1 MNPVLQPLKHELV
14 AKRLRDGIR
23 EGHWTGNL
31 PGVLALAAELDV
43 APNTVR
49 RALRRLESDGLLT
62 DSGLG
67 RSRCIVTTEAGAS
80 APPLAVGILH
90 YDEQRKRHSQTT
102 DVIMEI
108 IDTLEA
114 AGHTIFPCKR
124 SQLELRHDT
133 RRIAT
138 ELAKTPADAWVIVA
152 GAFPVLEWCAA
163 QPTPFHALYG
173 RFNTLPLAGTGL
185 DKVPAFRAATR
196 HLLSRGHRRIVYI
209 VDEARRK
216 PTPGVNAT
224 AFLQELTAHG
234 VPTGEY
240 NLPDWEASPAGFS
253 ELLERLFH
261 HTPPTALI
269 VDEPV
274 RYIAAAEFLARHG
287 IHVPERVSL
296 VSTDDD
302 LAFSWCHPGVAR
314 MRWDNAPIVRRVV
327 RWVDAVRKGKPDRKT
342 VNFPTEFV
350 PGASIGPVWKG

>member
-23 EGHWTGNL
+23 EGHWSGNL

-49 RALRRLESDGLLT
+49 RALRRLESEGLLA

-80 APPLAVGILH
+80 AAPLAVGILH
-90 YDEQRKRHSQTT
+90 YDERRMSYSQTWEVITEIT
-102 DVIMEI
+102 DS
-108 IDTLEA
+108 LEA
-114 AGHTIFPCKR
+114 AGHTILPCKR
-124 SQLELRHDT
+124 SQQELRHDP

-138 ELAKTPADAWVIVA
+138 ELAKTPADAWLIIA
-152 GAFPVLEWCAA
+152 GSFPVLEWCAA
-163 QPTPFHALYG
+163 QSTPFHALYG

-185 DKVPAFRAATR
+185 DKAPAFRAATR
-196 HLLSRGHRRIVYI
+196 QLLSLGHRRIVYI

-216 PTPGVNAT
+216 PAPGINAS

-234 VPTGEY
+234 IPTGDY
-240 NLPDWEASPAGFS
+240 NLPDWEASPTGFS
-253 ELLERLFH
+253 ELLERLFL

-274 RYIAAAEFLARHG
+274 RYIAAAEFLARRG
-287 IHVPERVSL
+287 IGVPQRVSL
-296 VSTDDD
+296 VSTNDDPSF
-302 LAFSWCHPGVAR
+302 AWCHPGVAH
-314 MRWDNAPIVRRVV
+314 MRWDNAPIVRRVA
-327 RWVDAVRKGKPDRKT
+327 RWVDAVRKGKPDRKS
-342 VNFPTEFV
+342 VKFPAEFV
-350 PGASIGPVWKG
+350 PGASIGPVWKS